1 MSLFKKKSEDINL
14 DSRFQFHLEM
24 LDMEEA
30 LRKRAALSE
39 HAFSAKNNAER
50 AFIMPLGV
58 VIDKEAF
65 EGKAFPISGD
75 FLRMRRK

>member
-14 DSRFQFHLEM
+14 DSRFHAHFEM
-24 LDMEEA
+24 MEMEKK
-30 LRKRAALSE
+30 LRKLAALSDQ
-39 HAFSAKNNAER
+39 AISAKNNAER

-75 FLRMRRK
+75 FLRMRRP